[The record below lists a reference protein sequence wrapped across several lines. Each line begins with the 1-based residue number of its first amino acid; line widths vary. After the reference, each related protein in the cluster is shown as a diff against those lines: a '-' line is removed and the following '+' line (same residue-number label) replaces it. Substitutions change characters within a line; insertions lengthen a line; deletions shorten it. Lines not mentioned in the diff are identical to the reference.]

1 MAKAERDLM
10 NEFQTTLIIFLIF
23 TIIITT
29 LVSTILYIQGK
40 ENGRKESNKRYYN
53 DVIKEILGEMNI
65 DENGNNVLN
74 GGTIE
79 YENKW
84 KYEIGE
90 NYGLQTAI
98 KILKNHIDKSI

>member
-79 YENKW
+79 YENKG

-98 KILKNHIDKSI
+98 RILKNHIDKSI

>member
-29 LVSTILYIQGK
+29 SVSTILYIQGK

-53 DVIKEILGEMNI
+53 DVIKEILG
-65 DENGNNVLN
+65 
-74 GGTIE
+74 
-79 YENKW
+79 
-84 KYEIGE
+84 
-90 NYGLQTAI
+90 
-98 KILKNHIDKSI
+98 

>member
-1 MAKAERDLM
+1 M

-29 LVSTILYIQGK
+29 LVSTIFYIQGK
-40 ENGRKESNKRYYN
+40 ENGRKESNQRYYN

-84 KYEIGE
+84 
-90 NYGLQTAI
+90 
-98 KILKNHIDKSI
+98 